1 MPLAGNMSPRRG
13 PRGVMLITQQRVAYL
28 GLLGN
33 LSTRVFGAIAV
44 YLPVDAPCFE
54 IRRQG
59 GDWEPADFAVI
70 PPYEHHH
77 IRSEGKLVICLLLEM
92 ESVDVDAAM
101 MFLTTGAAEIAARIR
116 FALAHLQATD
126 SWRDSV
132 RLDFDE
138 LFFGRRLPA
147 RELDRRIAAVID
159 RVCADP
165 AAHFSVAELSRIC
178 KLSESRFIHLVKSQ
192 IGTTFRCFCAWKR
205 ARSFLA
211 YANATISATEVA
223 LDAGYPDSTHFRHS
237 IRKFYGCKPTDI
249 FSGSRRLDI
258 IRPTGTDLPKN

>member
-1 MPLAGNMSPRRG
+1 
-13 PRGVMLITQQRVAYL
+13 MLITRQRVAYL
-28 GLLGN
+28 GLLGA
-33 LSTRVFGAIAV
+33 LSTRVFGAVAV
-44 YLPVDAPCFE
+44 YLPVDARCLE

-59 GDWEPADFAVI
+59 GDWEPADFAVV

-92 ESVDVDAAM
+92 ESLDIDAAM
-101 MFLTTGAAEIAARIR
+101 AFLTSGTAEIAARIR
-116 FALAHLQATD
+116 LALTHL
-126 SWRDSV
+126 RDIGSGADAV
-132 RLDFDE
+132 RLDFDQ
-138 LFFGRRLPA
+138 LFFGRPLPA
-147 RELDRRIAAVID
+147 RELDGRIAAVID

-165 AAHFSVAELSRIC
+165 AAHFSVSELSRIC
-178 KLSESRFIHLVKSQ
+178 RLSESRFIHLVKSQ
-192 IGTTFRCFCAWKR
+192 IGTTFRRFCAWKR

-223 LDAGYPDSTHFRHS
+223 LDVGYPDSTHFSHS

-258 IRPTGTDLPKN
+258 IQPTVTDLAKN